1 MARRFNNLKA
11 ALKYL
16 RPPGANENSVV
27 PDAPEG
33 TQLRK
38 FQDFKAGKVIVKITR
53 ATDSLPGNETF
64 CALKP
69 FGLLASDTAKYLV
82 GLSGR
87 ASAGIGATGLS
98 FTDHLNI
105 DTTPA
110 GIAGLEKEKGF
121 IAAKA
126 TVSVIPT
133 GAGTATSSKVT
144 GNSYKKK
151 ATKTYTFPFG
161 AGATHPNYKSVKAAI
176 IAASSTGTANRGVSF
191 KPEKF

>member
-1 MARRFNNLKA
+1 MARRFNNLKS

-38 FQDFKAGKVIVKITR
+38 FQDFKSGKVVIKINR

-64 CALKP
+64 CSLKP
-69 FGLLASDTAKYLV
+69 FAEASTATVKYLV
-82 GLSGR
+82 NISGR
-87 ASAGIGATGLS
+87 ALAGIANTGLS
-98 FTDHLNI
+98 TEHLNI
-105 DTTPA
+105 DTTPE
-110 GIAGLEKEKGF
+110 GNAGLSKVKGF
-121 IAAKA
+121 VPAKA
-126 TVSVIPT
+126 TVSVVPT
-133 GAGTATSSKVT
+133 SAGTTTASKIT

-161 AGATHPNYKSVKAAI
+161 AGATNTTYKSVKADI
-176 IAASSTGTANRGVSF
+176 IATVSTGTANRGVSF
-191 KPEKF
+191 KSEKF